1 MSNFANF
8 AVTDTEFWIRSLIIA
23 GVIIGIYLVALWGAL
38 ILWTYR
44 DARSRYD
51 NWQVWTLAAAM
62 VGVFNLPGLLLYF
75 AIRPQEP
82 LIERYNRQLEAEA
95 FLGEI
100 FKQDVCTQCNAPISD
115 SFVACPYCRTILQ
128 EPCASCGRNL
138 RAAWTLCPYCT
149 ADQPQARAA
158 AETADA
164 PVRAPIPAAPAW
176 RPAAGGVSL
185 TQTQVKKPVHVS

>member
-8 AVTDTEFWIRSLIIA
+8 AVTDTEFWIRSLVIA
-23 GVIIGIYLVALWGAL
+23 GVVIGIYLVALWGAM

-44 DARSRYD
+44 DARSRYESREIS
-51 NWQVWTLAAAM
+51 VGAAAL
-62 VGVFNLPGLLLYF
+62 VGLFNLPGMLLYF

-82 LIERYNRQLEAEA
+82 LVERFNRQLEAEA

-100 FKQDVCTQCNAPISD
+100 FKQDVCTQCNAPIGD
-115 SFVACPYCRTILQ
+115 SFVACPYCRTALQ
-128 EPCASCGRNL
+128 EPCSSCGRNL
-138 RAAWTLCPYCT
+138 RSAWTMCPYCA
-149 ADQPQARAA
+149 ADRPQAAA
-158 AETADA
+158 ATASGPSRA
-164 PVRAPIPAAPAW
+164 PVPAVAAR